1 MIMQAPYNLDLSC
14 IEVDDPAWAT
24 TNWTVAD
31 YNIDAG
37 VTFSADCN
45 VDCSGASGVNELT
58 TSKNVI
64 QILDMMGRETLFK
77 TNTPLIYVYDDGST
91 EKVFSVEY

>member
-1 MIMQAPYNLDLSC
+1 
-14 IEVDDPAWAT
+14 VDDPAWAT